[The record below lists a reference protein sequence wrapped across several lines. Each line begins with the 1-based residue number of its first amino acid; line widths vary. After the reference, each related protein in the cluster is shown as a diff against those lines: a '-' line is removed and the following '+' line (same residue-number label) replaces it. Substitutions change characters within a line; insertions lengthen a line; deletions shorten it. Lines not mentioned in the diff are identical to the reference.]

1 MADNELTGG
10 GTHATGGSATPPG
23 RHAASET
30 DGASTMSGGT
40 PHQAAG
46 SIASGVSPSVQS
58 PASPTTFSPGA
69 VPVSGGVGAIGGR
82 PGPTSSGYPPQTG
95 SVYSPLTP
103 SYQATTQVNPTIW
116 SQQPG
121 AVPGVSSVSSPPA
134 AHGAIGTATAPGPV
148 PSGSPTGL
156 YGPGYPSSPAQ
167 PGYTGR
173 TSSGGSRLATLAM
186 ALALA
191 IGGGVVGGTV
201 VHVFDDDATGSGQE
215 TTTAA
220 QTGSVASLADVAAMV
235 QDSVVTINV
244 RMRGQEGGG
253 SGVVISDDGLVL
265 TNNHVV
271 SGARDIEV
279 VFSDGEQADATVV
292 ATDPDNDLAVIE
304 VMGASGLEAATLGD
318 SDNLRV
324 GETVLAVGSP
334 LGLDGTVTAGIIS
347 AVHRSYSA
355 GEGAQRVTIH
365 DAIQTDAPINPGN
378 SGGPLVNM
386 AGEVIGINSGILTN
400 SQVAGN
406 IGLGFAIP
414 INTAQPL
421 IAQAQ
426 AQR

>member
-1 MADNELTGG
+1 
-10 GTHATGGSATPPG
+10 
-23 RHAASET
+23 
-30 DGASTMSGGT
+30 
-40 PHQAAG
+40 
-46 SIASGVSPSVQS
+46 
-58 PASPTTFSPGA
+58 
-69 VPVSGGVGAIGGR
+69 
-82 PGPTSSGYPPQTG
+82 
-95 SVYSPLTP
+95 
-103 SYQATTQVNPTIW
+103 
-116 SQQPG
+116 
-121 AVPGVSSVSSPPA
+121 
-134 AHGAIGTATAPGPV
+134 
-148 PSGSPTGL
+148 
-156 YGPGYPSSPAQ
+156 
-167 PGYTGR
+167 
-173 TSSGGSRLATLAM
+173 M